1 MAEQW
6 QVHLEV
12 QGRGKALVEA
22 VADEAAA
29 VQKVNSMKA
38 AQGFQDFAGKSVN
51 MSFVSLVYKKSVIL
65 PPPPE

>member
-1 MAEQW
+1 MAQQW

-29 VQKVNSMKA
+29 DQRVNSLKGA
-38 AQGFQDFAGKSVN
+38 SGFQDFAGMNVN
-51 MSFVSLVYKKSVIL
+51 MSFVILVYKTL
-65 PPPPE
+65 AGTPD